1 MEIINMQM
9 RHYLHNGKG
18 YRALP
23 FSKLKLMLSSDI

>member
-23 FSKLKLMLSSDI
+23 YNNNNNNK